1 MKNLFNNYLDLI
13 SVLLTDYLDN
23 PNIIVKSIDYKK
35 KIIILSNGATYLV
48 YTDDSKNEQK
58 IKLNY
63 KLPFPTDFVIIV
75 TKKTSALT
83 IKLLLLGKSQ
93 LQKIISEDKGNAVEK
108 SYNWM
113 LNTVTY
119 KFNKASF
126 FMMSDWVN

>member
-1 MKNLFNNYLDLI
+1 
-13 SVLLTDYLDN
+13 
-23 PNIIVKSIDYKK
+23 
-35 KIIILSNGATYLV
+35 
-48 YTDDSKNEQK
+48 
-58 IKLNY
+58 
-63 KLPFPTDFVIIV
+63 V